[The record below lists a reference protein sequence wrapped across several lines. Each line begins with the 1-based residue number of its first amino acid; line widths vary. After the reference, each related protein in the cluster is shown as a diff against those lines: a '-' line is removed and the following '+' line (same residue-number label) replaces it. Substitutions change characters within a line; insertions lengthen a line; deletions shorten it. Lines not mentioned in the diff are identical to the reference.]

1 MPASSARWPFWRLSS
16 KPMMTDITTRY
27 PVAYESRKGN
37 AEKQAYPRAS
47 GGGPCHASVP
57 HRQIYGQ
64 RPPGVLSDFALQT
77 DNQAASWL
85 RTKRDIN
92 RFLVRWLDEIDKF
105 LFDVQHVSGRLN
117 PQTR

>member
-1 MPASSARWPFWRLSS
+1 MGSGAS
-16 KPMMTDITTRY
+16 
-27 PVAYESRKGN
+27 
-37 AEKQAYPRAS
+37 
-47 GGGPCHASVP
+47 
-57 HRQIYGQ
+57 

-77 DNQAASWL
+77 DNQAVSWL